1 MKKKNN
7 NKKKISPGYKVA
19 TGSKT
24 ALVKPEKPTSR
35 RSNEKD
41 KIKGMA
47 PIEGKIGNKLI
58 NDKKYR
64 GNLFSGLMKGITFG
78 LYKP

>member
-1 MKKKNN
+1 
-7 NKKKISPGYKVA
+7 
-19 TGSKT
+19 
-24 ALVKPEKPTSR
+24 
-35 RSNEKD
+35 
-41 KIKGMA
+41 MA

-58 NDKKYR
+58 TDKKYR